1 MSGQLREDPLD
12 QFDENG
18 RHIGN
23 HRPVDQRDE
32 VRRSEFSLERALA
45 HHRADAGIGD
55 VVEAFHLPQHDLAVG
70 AFYRRRVGSVADRK
84 RPRLCGEVG
93 EHGVHL
99 RLAEC
104 ANVGDPG
111 TGRQEGVGHDRAIA
125 AEFVHAGKE
134 LDVSALAG
142 RSDNALTKFRQGGNR

>member
-1 MSGQLREDPLD
+1 MSGQLREDTLD

-18 RHIGN
+18 RHVGN

-32 VRRSEFSLERALA
+32 VRRGEFRMERTFA

-55 VVEAFHLPQHDLAVG
+55 LVEAFHLTQHDLAVG
-70 AFYRRRVGSVADRK
+70 ALDRSRVGSVADRK

-104 ANVGDPG
+104 ANVSDTG
-111 TGRQEGVGHDRAIA
+111 TGRQEGVGHNRAIA
-125 AEFVHAGKE
+125 SEFVHAGKSSI
-134 LDVSALAG
+134 LVLLPAAATM
-142 RSDNALTKFRQGGNR
+142 R